1 MFTQHCLDIV
11 ATTADASI
19 AANDVYVV
27 LQRIE
32 GLSSSFLGF
41 GQLSARRITVSF
53 WVKSSKTGTFY
64 VTARNNSNNR
74 TYTTA
79 YTINAAD
86 TWEFKSFSIPGDT
99 SGTWL
104 YTNGVGLSLTWT
116 LAAGSN
122 FQGTADTWN
131 ASNVL
136 GTSSQANALDT
147 IGNHFKLALVQVE
160 EGVGA
165 SPFEQLPQDV
175 VLDRCRRYYRKSF
188 ALATAPAQNVGS
200 NVGAAFAV
208 SHVASAVFGGR
219 VEFDTNMRAAPTI
232 TTYNPNVA
240 NANWRDITNGADRT
254 VTVADASESG
264 FNVTGAAGAA
274 AALNYIHWQAVSEL

>member
-147 IGNHFKLALVQVE
+147 IGNHFQARARP
-160 EGVGA
+160 GRGG
-165 SPFEQLPQDV
+165 
-175 VLDRCRRYYRKSF
+175 RRRV
-188 ALATAPAQNVGS
+188 AVRATAPGRRSRSMPTLLPQIVRARDSSRAERRQQRRRGLRS
-200 NVGAAFAV
+200 V
-208 SHVASAVFGGR
+208 SRRFCCFRRPGR
-219 VEFDTNMRAAPTI
+219 VRHQYA
-232 TTYNPNVA
+232 
-240 NANWRDITNGADRT
+240 RGAD
-254 VTVADASESG
+254 DHDLQSERG
-264 FNVTGAAGAA
+264 KR
-274 AALNYIHWQAVSEL
+274 